1 MRRPLKYHS
10 LKTLVEMKV
19 PVNTVIDVGMLTG
32 THELMKAFGD
42 TKQILIEPITEW
54 NDTLREKYTAANVDF
69 DLLNVAAADF
79 DGEMR
84 MQTSSVRD
92 GKAITHA
99 RLTEKSEGENL
110 RTVPV
115 RKLDTIVA
123 ERAPE
128 KPYLLK
134 IDVDGVEMKILA
146 GAEAMLSDC
155 SVVVIEAG
163 VKSFIERAGY
173 LLSRG
178 FELFDIVD
186 PCYYDNRLRQFD
198 LVFLSK
204 RIIAEHGLDM
214 YKQPFDINKWA
225 QYR

>member
-1 MRRPLKYHS
+1 MKNLIQPS
-10 LKTLVEMKV
+10 LLCSGVATRLL
-19 PVNTVIDVGMLTG
+19 PRSC
-32 THELMKAFGD
+32 KAFSKQPVRTGGD
-42 TKQILIEPITEW
+42 AS
-54 NDTLREKYTAANVDF
+54 LRQASVRRLSGVDF

-92 GKAITHA
+92 GEGITHA
-99 RLTEKSEGENL
+99 HLTEQSEGENL

-115 RKLDTIVA
+115 RKLDSIVS

-146 GAEAMLSDC
+146 GAEEMLSDC

-163 VKSFIERAGY
+163 PKNFMERAGY
-173 LLSRG
+173 VVSRG
-178 FELFDIVD
+178 FELFDFVD
-186 PCYYDNRLRQFD
+186 LCYYDDILRQFD

-214 YKQPFDINKWA
+214 YKQPFDINKWV
-225 QYR
+225 QYG